1 MPRTM
6 AALLHRGV
14 PLLREDTPVGAG
26 VGHVVES
33 GFPALPVVDGD
44 DCLVGIFGEREFI
57 TAIFPGYVKSS
68 ATPRSSR
75 SSADFF
81 IPRSCAAWEACGA
94 CAC

>member
-44 DCLVGIFGEREFI
+44 DCLVGIFGERDLPRLCQEL
-57 TAIFPGYVKSS
+57 GY
-68 ATPRSSR
+68 
-75 SSADFF
+75 
-81 IPRSCAAWEACGA
+81 AAFVPKLG
-94 CAC
+94 